1 MLQGRL
7 PSSARRAGCPSRLP
21 AGMARRLPVARYA
34 PGSKVPHL
42 WSVERETH
50 HTYRDPAEFIDE
62 AKIFKALEATK
73 EHAKDAGRV
82 RDILAKAKQNAFVG
96 HSPNVPDKQSEFV
109 QGLNLEECATLLN
122 VDSDNVTLMN
132 DIFDTALAIKNRIY
146 GNRVVLFAPLYIAN
160 HCVNSCTY
168 CAFRAA
174 NKGMERSILTDDDLR
189 EEVAALQLQ
198 GHRRILA
205 LTGESPKYS
214 FEQFLHA
221 LQVIT
226 SVTTEPCG
234 SIRRINVEIPPLSVS
249 DMRRL
254 KATDTVGTFVLF
266 QESYHRD
273 TFKTMHPTGPKS
285 DFDYRV
291 LTQDRAMRAGLDD
304 VGIGALFGLFD
315 YRYEVCAMLMHAE
328 HLEREYHAGPHT
340 ISVPRMRPADGSE
353 LSISPPYPVNDADFK
368 KLQPWKLLTRF
379 LLAAA
384 APAGTTGWGWVYS
397 TAPLPQPGGP
407 LSDRL
412 LAAAQAHRHCRPG
425 RLPLPPD
432 VDGRALLCE
441 PLFYNPLIL
450 DAAQEPLVPPP
461 GWPADGPTSLGQWRQ
476 LAATPGAG
484 QQPDG
489 LDVVAGA
496 LPAAWQALLA
506 DPVHTPL
513 PPWLGWRVE
522 PGGGRARCPDGV
534 VHSILASG
542 RLVAAPVVGPLPG
555 EGEGWAPACVL
566 AGRKP
571 RRLWSLEERE
581 TYEAA
586 APHERAGAWPREPL
600 FLDAWTA
607 LHCFPLS
614 HGHGKLSVVDYE
626 EYLSDYADPDL
637 RAKGE
642 AVIAQEMGEHASEPL
657 SAQALKRLERKMKL
671 VKEGQ
676 HDVYI

>member
-1 MLQGRL
+1 
-7 PSSARRAGCPSRLP
+7 
-21 AGMARRLPVARYA
+21 MARRLPVAHYA

-96 HSPNVPDKQSEFV
+96 HGPNVPDKESEFV

-168 CAFRAA
+168 CAFRSA

-205 LTGESPKYS
+205 LTGESPTYT

-221 LQVIT
+221 VDVMA
-226 SVTTEPCG
+226 SVKTEPFG

-254 KATDTVGTFVLF
+254 KATDNVGTFVLF

-315 YRYEVCAMLMHAE
+315 YRYEVPYTGMILSTRESPEMRSDLLKCGMSQISAGSRTDVGAYHKDHTLSTEANLGKLAGQPTGDIVKWL
-328 HLEREYHAGPHT
+328 LEDGYVPSWCTACYRQGRTGEDFMNICKAGDIHNFCHPN
-340 ISVPRMRPADGSE
+340 S
-353 LSISPPYPVNDADFK
+353 
-368 KLQPWKLLTRF
+368 LLTR
-379 LLAAA
+379 
-384 APAGTTGWGWVYS
+384 
-397 TAPLPQPGGP
+397 Q
-407 LSDRL
+407 
-412 LAAAQAHRHCRPG
+412 
-425 RLPLPPD
+425 
-432 VDGRALLCE
+432 
-441 PLFYNPLIL
+441 
-450 DAAQEPLVPPP
+450 
-461 GWPADGPTSLGQWRQ
+461 
-476 LAATPGAG
+476 
-484 QQPDG
+484 
-489 LDVVAGA
+489 
-496 LPAAWQALLA
+496 
-506 DPVHTPL
+506 
-513 PPWLGWRVE
+513 
-522 PGGGRARCPDGV
+522 
-534 VHSILASG
+534 
-542 RLVAAPVVGPLPG
+542 
-555 EGEGWAPACVL
+555 
-566 AGRKP
+566 
-571 RRLWSLEERE
+571 
-581 TYEAA
+581 
-586 APHERAGAWPREPL
+586 
-600 FLDAWTA
+600 
-607 LHCFPLS
+607 
-614 HGHGKLSVVDYE
+614 